1 MVVLM
6 EKNYFKNTIYIDQDL
21 EDCLPKL
28 NKIDDKIIFII
39 DKKKHLVGT
48 LTDGDLRR
56 SIIKREFLKIS
67 EIMNK
72 KPKYI
77 FEKELQNLESIK
89 IKYKKFRFLPVL
101 NVKKEFIKYIDINN
115 YDRNNDIPVV
125 IMAGGRGE
133 RLMPLTKTT
142 PKPMIKINNKPI
154 IFYLIEN
161 LVQQK
166 FTNFY
171 VSVNYLS
178 HKVIAPLNKLGK
190 KNNVN
195 IKFLLEK
202 KQLGTAGSLS
212 LINNYFKEYLVIN
225 GDIFTN
231 LNFVDFISFHKK
243 NNSDI
248 SVCVKTVN
256 HQIPYGVF
264 KTDSFGNVKDLK
276 EKPIFKYNFACG
288 IYLINNKIMKLFK
301 KNRKIDMP
309 DLIKENLKK
318 KSIKIKLFNISEF
331 WEDLGTKENLNNL
344 KKNIKNILF

>member
-6 EKNYFKNTIYIDQDL
+6 KKNYLENTIYLDQNL
-21 EDCLPKL
+21 KDCIPRL
-28 NKIDDKIIFII
+28 NKIDDKIIFIL

-56 SIIKREFLKIS
+56 SILKRKSLRIL

-77 FEKELQNLESIK
+77 FEKELQNLESLK
-89 IKYKKFRFLPVL
+89 LKNKKYKFLAVL
-101 NVKKEFIKYIDINN
+101 NEKKEFIKYIDINN
-115 YDRNNDIPVV
+115 YDRNNDIAVV
-125 IMAGGRGE
+125 IMAGGKGE
-133 RLMPLTKTT
+133 RLMPMTKTI

-166 FTNFY
+166 FINFY

-178 HKVIAPLNKLGK
+178 HKLIAPLNKLGK

-202 KQLGTAGSLS
+202 KELGTAGSLS
-212 LINNYFKEYLVIN
+212 LINDYFKKYLVIN

-243 NNSDI
+243 NDSDI

-264 KTDSFGNVKDLK
+264 KTDSFGNVKDLE
-276 EKPIFKYNFACG
+276 EKPILKYNFACG
-288 IYLINNKIMKLFK
+288 IYLMNNKIMKLFK
-301 KNRKIDMP
+301 KNKKIDMP

-318 KSIKIKLFNISEF
+318 KSIKIKLFNVSEF